1 MDKDLHRTAADAARI
16 MNYKKHAEQLSVP
29 VLKGFERKDD
39 GNPQTILLAEGWRKK
54 DYQAAYRIFL

>member
-1 MDKDLHRTAADAARI
+1 MDKDLHQTVADAARI

-39 GNPQTILLAEGWRKK
+39 GNPLTILFA
-54 DYQAAYRIFL
+54 